1 MHYVDESL
9 GYSFDLPE
17 GWCQDPYNL
26 PLTFLGP
33 QGRIGVPFE
42 VIEIEIGAVL
52 PQYLEPSSRERFLAE
67 PGSKTQ
73 RATLGA
79 ETNVVVL
86 TWPQNLEISAVHDGV
101 QYVIMHARDAA
112 TMGAMELLR
121 STFQFPPRD
130 MAIAAVQSWNDPQ
143 KQAMLRALKAN
154 TADDARQILANAGM
168 PPALQK
174 PGYTAHGLQPPI
186 DQRPGDAAHG
196 TLPRPIAQSEAPPK
210 YSKLAMAGLGALVA
224 CLTVILLSLTV
235 YPGLRDS
242 RAFNLTR
249 VFGLFGFLGLV
260 SGLLVGWASRSR
272 LSLGLGFLGLSLGI
286 TWYFH
291 LLGLWLLM
299 PGLSTSSTALEML
312 EHRILFLFYNWV
324 IPADLV
330 MLLLPMMAAVL
341 SASLGNLL
349 TQRVR
354 SPAQEMIPVPGFATT
369 AIVLLS
375 SAVIWSGFGFVAT
388 TGSIR
393 IETNQ
398 APSGAIQKQQIE
410 DYDQRILRTGMIA
423 WAVAGS
429 LVGWLLSETLIRRPR
444 QEHVQVVLNT
454 GVHPL
459 TEAQRRT
466 MPVAILLGAG
476 AGLFFPLWYFP
487 RLDVTGTGAAF
498 SVILSIWLCLLL
510 GALAGISTLTFPFR
524 VVLAITKREFWDR

>member
-1 MHYVDESL
+1 
-9 GYSFDLPE
+9 
-17 GWCQDPYNL
+17 
-26 PLTFLGP
+26 
-33 QGRIGVPFE
+33 
-42 VIEIEIGAVL
+42 
-52 PQYLEPSSRERFLAE
+52 
-67 PGSKTQ
+67 
-73 RATLGA
+73 
-79 ETNVVVL
+79 
-86 TWPQNLEISAVHDGV
+86 
-101 QYVIMHARDAA
+101 
-112 TMGAMELLR
+112 
-121 STFQFPPRD
+121 
-130 MAIAAVQSWNDPQ
+130 
-143 KQAMLRALKAN
+143 
-154 TADDARQILANAGM
+154 
-168 PPALQK
+168 
-174 PGYTAHGLQPPI
+174 
-186 DQRPGDAAHG
+186 
-196 TLPRPIAQSEAPPK
+196 
-210 YSKLAMAGLGALVA
+210 VA

-235 YPGLRDS
+235 YPASRDS

-324 IPADLV
+324 SPADLV

-429 LVGWLLSETLIRRPR
+429 LVGWLLSETLIRRPM